1 MGTGKPS
8 GRDVLAHAVRRQ
20 GRRLTLAVLL
30 GAGHQLGEVA
40 VPVLI
45 GVVVDRA
52 LARSDGRLLVLW
64 LGVLAVVYVA
74 LSWSFRLGAR
84 AGERAAEE
92 AAHGLRV
99 ALVRRVLDARGGAET
114 GRLPGELVNV
124 ATEDAKRVGAVNMA
138 LMSGI
143 SAFVG
148 VAAGAVAL
156 LFVSV
161 PLGLI
166 VLLGTPAL
174 LWAGHLL
181 GKPLERRSEAEQER
195 AAHAS
200 GVAADL
206 VAGLRVLKGLGAQ
219 RAAVE
224 RYRRTSRDSLDATL
238 RAARAESWQTG
249 LVLALTGVFI
259 ALIAL
264 AGGRLALSGAITLG
278 QLVSAVGLA
287 LFLLG
292 PLEVFAWVNAEL
304 AQGRA
309 SATRVAAVLAAEP
322 AVPAVPAASS
332 GDAALPSPLHGGLR
346 LRDVRLGSLAGVDL
360 DLRPGE
366 LTGIAVTDPADAQA
380 LLRCLARET
389 DPEAGGIELDGVPL
403 TALDPALLRTAVL
416 VAAHDAAL
424 FEGTLAE
431 NLGSWATT
439 GPSLA
444 QHDHV
449 LTASRADEV
458 VRTLPHG
465 PATPV
470 GEGGRSLSGGQ
481 RQRVLLARAL
491 GAAPDVLVLHDP
503 TTAVDAVTEARIAQG
518 VREVRGGR
526 TTVLVTNSPA
536 LLSVTDRVVLLAS
549 GRVEAEGTHADLV
562 RTHAAY
568 RTAVLA

>member
-8 GRDVLAHAVRRQ
+8 GRDVLAQAVRRQ

-52 LARSDGRLLVLW
+52 VARSDGRLLVLW
-64 LGVLAVVYVA
+64 LGVLAVVYVG

-92 AAHGLRV
+92 AAHDLRV

-114 GRLPGELVNV
+114 GRLPGELVSV

-148 VAAGAVAL
+148 VAGGAVAL

-181 GKPLERRSEAEQER
+181 GKPLERRSEAEQDR

-224 RYRRTSRDSLDATL
+224 RYRRTSRDSLTATL

-322 AVPAVPAASS
+322 AVSS
-332 GDAALPSPLHGGLR
+332 GDAELPSPLRGGLR
-346 LRDVRLGSLAGVDL
+346 LRDVRLGSLAGVEL

-380 LLRCLARET
+380 LLHCLARER
-389 DPEAGGIELDGVPL
+389 DPEAGSVELDGVPL

-431 NLGSWATT
+431 NLGSWA
-439 GPSLA
+439 GADQNGSPARS
-444 QHDHV
+444 DHV

-458 VRTLPHG
+458 IRSLPHG
-465 PATPV
+465 PATPI

-503 TTAVDAVTEARIAQG
+503 TTAVDAVTEARIAWG
-518 VREVRGGR
+518 VRKVRGGR

-536 LLSVTDRVVLLAS
+536 LLAVTDRVVLLDG
-549 GRVEAEGTHADLV
+549 GRVGARGTHADLV